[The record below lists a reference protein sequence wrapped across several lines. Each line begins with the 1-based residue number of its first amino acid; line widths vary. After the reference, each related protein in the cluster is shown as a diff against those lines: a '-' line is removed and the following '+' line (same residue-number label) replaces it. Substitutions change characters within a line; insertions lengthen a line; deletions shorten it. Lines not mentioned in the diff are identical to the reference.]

1 MTNPL
6 TQALRHSV
14 DQTTADYIDAVQEDA
29 ANSQAAGDVLRM
41 AMVDQLASTINE
53 QALRID
59 ALERAFTASTR
70 DDRYALTKA
79 KLVRLM
85 TDLGYLED

>member
-6 TQALRHSV
+6 VQALRHSV
-14 DQTTADYIDAVQEDA
+14 DQTTADYIDAVQKDA
-29 ANSQAAGDVLRM
+29 CAYQAAGDVLRM
-41 AMVDQLASTINE
+41 AMVDQLASTIND
-53 QALRID
+53 QVLRID
-59 ALERAFTASTR
+59 ALERALTAATR